1 MESCPSKEVENLREK
16 LVEENFY
23 LITEVSDGQIVSP
36 TAYRSQSRLS
46 SLTRLKSNNIIVHS
60 YSTYMQTPLHSSA
73 EYLGAP

>member
-16 LVEENFY
+16 LVEENFC
-23 LITEVSDGQIVSP
+23 LITEVSGGQIVSP

-46 SLTRLKSNNIIVHS
+46 SLTRSKSNNIIVHS